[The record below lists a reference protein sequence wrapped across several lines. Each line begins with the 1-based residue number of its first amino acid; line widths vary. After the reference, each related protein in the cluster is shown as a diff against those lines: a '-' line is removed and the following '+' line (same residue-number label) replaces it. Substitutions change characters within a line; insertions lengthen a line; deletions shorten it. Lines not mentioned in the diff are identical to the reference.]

1 MVGSHFLVESKYLIN
16 LAHIMDALGIG
27 PGGQVTEVY
36 SFFIVGVLH
45 IVFIVGTI
53 FSKHLVRTHT
63 WR

>member
-1 MVGSHFLVESKYLIN
+1 
-16 LAHIMDALGIG
+16 MDALGIG